1 MALGK
6 AINFVKQV
14 ISDNEFRRNCNKC
27 ASKEELL
34 KELDFHEGEFEDA
47 INMQLF
53 KCQSYE
59 AANQIQQIKM
69 WFSLL

>member
-6 AINFVKQV
+6 AISFVKQV

-59 AANQIQQIKM
+59 SANQIQQIKM